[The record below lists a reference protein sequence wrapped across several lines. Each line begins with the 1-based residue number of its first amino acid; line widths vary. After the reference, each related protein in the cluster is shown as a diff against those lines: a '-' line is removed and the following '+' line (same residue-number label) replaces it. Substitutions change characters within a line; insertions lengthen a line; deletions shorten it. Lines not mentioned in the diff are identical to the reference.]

1 MDVGAVVR
9 GEVMSEGRVGRK
21 ACVVSCGPGGM
32 ADEVRKAV
40 VGSIGKMGV
49 SVELVEEAFCW

>member
-1 MDVGAVVR
+1 
-9 GEVMSEGRVGRK
+9 VMSEGRVGRK